1 MTIML
6 LLVACAAGLAC
17 AVQSSKPEGGS
28 SDLRDVCQR
37 TLDSESLDKFFHVD
51 QRPERKPLVVLKNDA
66 LVEEFP
72 LTKFGERVQYATRD
86 ELKNHP
92 RPYFEFRRISISDD
106 QGTVEFAYPP
116 EGIAGTATLRREAG
130 SWKVTNVKVVER

>member
-37 TLDSESLDKFFHVD
+37 TLDSEW
-51 QRPERKPLVVLKNDA
+51 
-66 LVEEFP
+66 VEETES
-72 LTKFGERVQYATRD
+72 L
-86 ELKNHP
+86 LKLEKEEAN
-92 RPYFEFRRISISDD
+92 RP
-106 QGTVEFAYPP
+106 
-116 EGIAGTATLRREAG
+116 
-130 SWKVTNVKVVER
+130 KK